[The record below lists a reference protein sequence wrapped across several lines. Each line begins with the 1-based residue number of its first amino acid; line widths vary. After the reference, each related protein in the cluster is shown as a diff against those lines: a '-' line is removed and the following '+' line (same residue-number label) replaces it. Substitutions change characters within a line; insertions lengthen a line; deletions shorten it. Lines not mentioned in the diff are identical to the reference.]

1 MLVFIVSDVLDEV
14 LNAFETLLLLLRAD
28 VQLVNLLDDELLD
41 LLLHDWRLLF
51 DNLLRLS
58 RLFLDE
64 ATVLSSQL
72 PDKLLNLAL
81 LLPLVSL
88 ISQATRDIRDEF
100 LADHRV
106 AQFYLSV
113 FFGCACGR
121 SFLVELC
128 LLEVG
133 AREVEHWLEFRLFV
147 LVHDIV
153 DPLLQVLPSQH
164 DVLEIGEAD
173 GHHGDGGHGTGAI
186 YDLIHGQA
194 ADLIEYLTARLAVLH
209 NDRVFVL
216 QSEEHFN
223 LAVDQDVHFVVIL
236 ILNKDVLARLE
247 YLVSEHE
254 NQLLVGLN
262 AQVAEIVNIQQH
274 HLLPAAEAVLVLNE
288 ILLHSIFDIWE
299 DGDDL
304 VEGLLGDVADVT
316 VTFRLNRRGP
326 PVV

>member
-1 MLVFIVSDVLDEV
+1 MLLFC
-14 LNAFETLLLLLRAD
+14 AD
-28 VQLVNLLDDELLD
+28 VQLVDLLDDELLD
-41 LLLHDWRLLF
+41 LLFHDWRLLL
-51 DNLLRLS
+51 DNLLRFS
-58 RLFLDE
+58 RLFLDK

-72 PDKLLNLAL
+72 PDKLLDLAL

-88 ISQATRDIRDEF
+88 ISQASRNVCDEF

-113 FFGCACGR
+113 FFGCAGGR
-121 SFLVELC
+121 SFLVELG

-133 AREVEHWLEFRLFV
+133 AREVEHWLEFGLFV
-147 LVHDIV
+147 LVHDVV

-164 DVLEIGEAD
+164 DVLEVGEAD
-173 GHHGDGGHGTGAI
+173 GHHGDGGHGAGTI
-186 YDLIHGQA
+186 DDLIHGQA

-216 QSEEHFN
+216 QSKEHFN

-236 ILNKDVLARLE
+236 ILNKYVLASLE

-274 HLLPAAEAVLVLNE
+274 HFLPAAEAVLVLNE
-288 ILLHSIFDIWE
+288 ILLHCVFDVWE
-299 DGDDL
+299 DCDDL
-304 VEGLLGDVADVT
+304 IEGLLGDVADVT
-316 VTFRLNRRGP
+316 VTFSLNSRCS